1 MGKGGQRMSETVLRV
16 TDLVKHFPVRRG
28 PMRRTV
34 GVLKAVDGVSL
45 ELRAGETLGIVGES
59 GCGKSTLA
67 RMLTAHERP
76 TSGQVNVLGMPLS
89 GMRGAELRRAR
100 RHVQLIFQDPSGS
113 LDPRMTVAAA
123 VREPYDVNPDLA
135 PRGERDRRVREL
147 LEVVGL
153 NPDHGDRYPHQL
165 SGGQRQRV
173 GIARALALRPEVL
186 VCDEPVSAL
195 DVSVQAQIVNLLER
209 LRGEFGL
216 AYVFIAHDLSVV
228 SHLADRVAV
237 MYLGRVV
244 ETGPQ
249 DRVYAHAAHP
259 YTQAL
264 HAAAPAPD
272 PALREARAD
281 LLEGEPPS
289 PLDPPGGCSFHP
301 RCPIAVDVCAERTP
315 PPVELAPGHQASC
328 HLASAD

>member
-1 MGKGGQRMSETVLRV
+1 
-16 TDLVKHFPVRRG
+16 
-28 PMRRTV
+28 
-34 GVLKAVDGVSL
+34 
-45 ELRAGETLGIVGES
+45 
-59 GCGKSTLA
+59 
-67 RMLTAHERP
+67 
-76 TSGQVNVLGMPLS
+76 
-89 GMRGAELRRAR
+89 
-100 RHVQLIFQDPSGS
+100 
-113 LDPRMTVAAA
+113 

-259 YTQAL
+259 YTLAL

-272 PALREARAD
+272 PALRGTQAD

-328 HLASAD
+328 HLATAG

>member
-1 MGKGGQRMSETVLRV
+1 MSETVLRV

-76 TSGQVNVLGMPLS
+76 TSGRVDVLGMPLS

-272 PALREARAD
+272 PALRGTRAD

-301 RCPIAVDVCAERTP
+301 RCPIAVAVCAERTP
-315 PPVELAPGHQASC
+315 PPVELAPGHHASC
-328 HLASAD
+328 HLATAG